1 MPDEGEHGHGVG
13 VIDAH
18 ADLIKDILSL
28 CPTGRTND
36 IVYFDPADHDHPI
49 GFNILE
55 SVAPQQWPL
64 VAAQVISVFR
74 NIWQDSWMP
83 RLEYILYNS
92 ATSLLDSKGNTHRNL
107 EML

>member
-18 ADLIKDILSL
+18 GDLIKDILSL
-28 CPTGRTND
+28 CPTGRTNN

-92 ATSLLDSKGNTHRNL
+92 VTSLLDSKGNTHWNL